1 LIVLCSVCFVPRN
14 DDISYKLNVFKQLLS
29 RFILIFRLKKKE
41 QNPKAT
47 HPLIFREILSVT
59 MILFA
64 IIDILGAIPVIIQ
77 VRQRVGHI
85 ESEKAS
91 IAVLVL
97 MIVFLFVG
105 DELLGIIGL
114 DISSFAIAGSLVI
127 FIIAMEMIL
136 GVDFF
141 KEEIPTSASI
151 VPLAFPLIAGAGTMT
166 TLLSLKSQYQTQNII
181 VGIVINTLFVYLVLK
196 NVKWIEK
203 LLGPVGL
210 AILRKSFGIILLA
223 IAIKL
228 FRSNTHL

>member
-1 LIVLCSVCFVPRN
+1 M
-14 DDISYKLNVFKQLLS
+14 
-29 RFILIFRLKKKE
+29 
-41 QNPKAT
+41 

-64 IIDILGAIPVIIQ
+64 IIDILGAIPVIIEM
-77 VRQRVGHI
+77 RQRIGHI

-97 MIVFLFVG
+97 MVGFLFG
-105 DELLGIIGL
+105 GEELLSIIGI
-114 DISSFAIAGSLVI
+114 DVSSFAIAGSLVI

-136 GVDFF
+136 GIKLF
-141 KEEIPTSASI
+141 KEEMASTASI

-166 TLLSLKSQYQTQNII
+166 TLLSLKTQYQTQDIL
-181 VGIVINTLFVYLVLK
+181 VGIVLNTLFVYLVLK
-196 NVKWIEK
+196 NVKWLEK
-203 LLGPVGL
+203 LLGKTGL
-210 AILRKSFGIILLA
+210 NILRKAFGVILLA